1 MKYSILLPLLV
12 MIISL
17 PLEAA
22 LYRWVDANGKVH
34 YGDKIPPQVAQN
46 GHTKLNKN
54 GTTKERV
61 ASAEVR
67 KQKMLE
73 LKEEK
78 ARQKELKK
86 ARKIQI
92 LRDLRDA
99 QLLSMFSST
108 AELKKVYKNKIDL
121 ADDSI
126 RVLKIRHKKLSDKLE
141 VIEARHERLVNPA
154 DKRQLGMKIEDMLDN
169 LHIYQQAIT
178 ENIVERRD
186 LEERFEIDLVRYI
199 ELSPPLESIKLED
212 LDA

>member
-1 MKYSILLPLLV
+1 MKYSILLPLLI
-12 MIISL
+12 MTLSL
-17 PLEAA
+17 PVEAA

-54 GTTKERV
+54 GTTKEQV

-67 KQKMLE
+67 KQQMLE
-73 LKEEK
+73 LKKEK
-78 ARQKELKK
+78 ARQIELKK
-86 ARKIQI
+86 QRKIQL
-92 LRDLRDA
+92 LREMRDA

-108 AELKKVYKNKIDL
+108 AELKKVYKNKIEL

-126 RVLKIRHKKLSDKLE
+126 RVLKARHKKLSDKLE

-154 DKRQLGMKIEDMLDN
+154 HKRQLGMKIEDMLDN

-178 ENIVERRD
+178 ENLIERRD
-186 LEERFEIDLVRYI
+186 LEERFETDLVRYI
-199 ELSPPLESIKLED
+199 ELSPPLDTIKLED